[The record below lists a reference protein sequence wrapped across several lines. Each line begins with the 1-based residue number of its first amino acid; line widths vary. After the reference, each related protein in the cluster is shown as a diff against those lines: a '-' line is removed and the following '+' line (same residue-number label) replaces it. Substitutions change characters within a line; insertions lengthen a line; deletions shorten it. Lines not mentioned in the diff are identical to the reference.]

1 MLLPSRSYY
10 SLVAKYKRQTVARK
24 LVSGL
29 YVDKIKIF
37 LTWQSKIILSICVG
51 LLRNTCVILHIQ
63 YFILFIVADPDTFD
77 AFPDCGA
84 QIYNYVNLYSLPDP
98 ANVKYFLFMD
108 EILSDVAYP
117 LFHYFSFFFFNFFMT
132 CVKYGFGSGF
142 GEMRQIQ
149 IH

>member
-1 MLLPSRSYY
+1 M
-10 SLVAKYKRQTVARK
+10 VAKYKRQTVAKK
-24 LVSGL
+24 LGSGL

-37 LTWQSKIILSICVG
+37 LAGQSKIILSICVG
-51 LLRNTCVILHIQ
+51 LLRNKGVIFYIYYCILLSRIWILLMHIRIA
-63 YFILFIVADPDTFD
+63 Y
-77 AFPDCGA
+77 PDCG
-84 QIYNYVNLYSLPDP
+84 YNYVDLYSLPDP
-98 ANVKYFLFMD
+98 ANVQYFLSMD